1 MKTISVNASKSYN
14 VLIGSGLIGSLS
26 DFFKSA
32 NISGRLAVITDKTVD
47 ALYGERVTDVLSDSY
62 DCVKYVTDGGEESKS
77 GAEFLNILEF
87 LAQNEFTRSDVIVAL
102 GGGVIGDLAGFVA
115 SCYLRG
121 VKLVQIPTTLL
132 AMVDSSVGGKTAI
145 NLKAGKNLAGAFCQ
159 PDLVIADTDVLSTLS
174 EDDFKCGM
182 GEVIKY
188 GMIFDKDLLN
198 LLDKGME
205 NNSEEVIARCV
216 DLKRIVVERDEKDHG
231 DRQLLNFG
239 HTLAHAIEKQT
250 GFAIPHGQA
259 VAIGMSIITAVS
271 VRKGVCEKEVWNVL
285 ESLLNKYG
293 LPQAIDIDNSTL
305 YTTTT
310 VDKKRK
316 GNSITVVLPE
326 SKGKAVLKKMT
337 VSEWKEFIT
346 EA

>member
-1 MKTISVNASKSYN
+1 MKKISVNASKNYD
-14 VLIGSGLIGSLS
+14 VIIGEGLISKLPSLMNN
-26 DFFKSA
+26 A
-32 NISGRLAVITDKTVD
+32 NVSGKLAIITDKNVD
-47 ALYGERVTDVLSDSY
+47 KLYGDAVIRALSVNY
-62 DCVKYVTDGGEESKS
+62 ECVKYVTEGGEESKS
-77 GAEFLNILEF
+77 GAEFINILEF

-121 VKLVQIPTTLL
+121 IKFVQIPTTLL

-159 PDLVIADTDVLSTLS
+159 PDLVVADISVLSTLS
-174 EDDFKCGM
+174 VDDFKCGM
-182 GEVIKY
+182 GEIIKY
-188 GMIFDKDLLN
+188 GMIFDSHLLDLLE
-198 LLDKGME
+198 KGMKD
-205 NNSEEVIARCV
+205 NSEEIISRCV

-250 GFAIPHGQA
+250 NFAIPHGQA
-259 VAIGMSIITAVS
+259 VAIGMKIITDVAVN
-271 VRKGVCEKEVWNVL
+271 KGVCDKEAQVVL
-285 ESLLNKYG
+285 DKLLTFYD
-293 LPQAIDIDNSTL
+293 LPNSIDISNSVL
-305 YTTTT
+305 YKTTTI
-310 VDKKRK
+310 DKKRK

-326 SKGKAVLKKMT
+326 SKGKAVLKKMM
-337 VSEWKEFIT
+337 VDEWREFIT